1 MDNRRAV
8 PAREPSRAAFDPL
21 PPRTMRASFRSC
33 LRLLPILAVLLAA
46 REALAV
52 DHDILW
58 KRISGQ
64 CLPNYQA
71 RESYSPCAFVDTAH
85 GYVLYKVDRDPYQ
98 YLLLPS
104 ERITGIEDPRLA
116 APGTPNYFWYAWQA
130 RALLAEKLGKPL
142 RETDIALTVNAEN
155 ARTQNQLHIHISCLE
170 PKVRAMLD
178 TLETGKLGDGWFALP
193 GRIGWHSYMARKI
206 DAAELA
212 HTDPFALVRE
222 KLAAEHEPLAYTGV
236 ALVKLDARRFLV
248 LAATGNALLGVPA
261 EEMQDHRCSIAG

>member
-1 MDNRRAV
+1 MCV
-8 PAREPSRAAFDPL
+8 
-21 PPRTMRASFRSC
+21 SFRFL
-33 LRLLPILAVLLAA
+33 LRLLPIFVVLLVP

-52 DHDILW
+52 DHDFLW

-71 RESYSPCAFVDTAH
+71 RESYNPCAFVDTGH

-130 RALLAEKLGKPL
+130 RALLAEKLGKQL

-155 ARTQNQLHIHISCLE
+155 ARTQNQLHIHISCLD

-178 TLETGKLGDGWFALP
+178 MLEPARLGDGWVALP
-193 GRIGWHSYMARKI
+193 ERISSHRYAARKI
-206 DAAELA
+206 DAAALA
-212 HTDPFALVRE
+212 HTDPFALVRG

-236 ALVKLDARRFLV
+236 ALVKFDARSFLV
-248 LAATGNALLGVPA
+248 LVATGNALLGVPA
-261 EEMQDHRCSIAG
+261 EEMQDHRCSIAS